1 MKKVCKKCGVE
12 KPISNFSSS
21 GKSVLADGSVVQR
34 YKSTCRQCINTGPRK
49 RKDNIDPKQC
59 IKCSIS
65 KPLSDYAL
73 EKNIHGNMRYR
84 NECRECKRV
93 RSKKWFEKNPDRM
106 RVYYDTRNEKA
117 RTNPEIRRK
126 LTELNRQWRENN
138 RDRLNEGARKR
149 YWNNS
154 DETGI
159 AYQGQKDI
167 VLSRTKNYRENWTDE
182 QKQLE
187 KERWKRRWD
196 NSKEEMMEYAR
207 KWTRNRKNLLKE
219 KMGGKCVKCGATE
232 HLQFDHINP
241 SEKSYNI
248 SNNLHRKDLDEELA
262 KCQLLCST
270 CHLEKTKNDWL
281 SGNLYLGIS
290 KERSDT

>member
-1 MKKVCKKCGVE
+1 MMKVCKKCGVE
-12 KPISNFSSS
+12 KPISDFSSS

-59 IKCSIS
+59 IGCGII
-65 KPLSDYAL
+65 KPLSDFCFY
-73 EKNIHGNMRYR
+73 KNRNGDMRYTG
-84 NECRECKRV
+84 ECKECKRV
-93 RSKKWFEKNPDRM
+93 RSKKWLEKNPDKM

-126 LTELNRQWRENN
+126 LTEINRRWKENN

-149 YWNNS
+149 YWNNP

-159 AYQGQKDI
+159 EYQGQKEKH
-167 VLSRTKNYRENWTDE
+167 LARTKNYRENWTDE

-187 KERWKRRWD
+187 KERWKRRRD
-196 NSKEEMMEYAR
+196 NNREEMNEYTR
-207 KWTRNRKNLLKE
+207 KWVTNRKNLLKE
-219 KMGGKCVKCGATE
+219 KMGGKCVICGATE
-232 HLQFDHINP
+232 NLQFDHINP
-241 SEKSYNI
+241 LEKSYNI
-248 SNNLHRKDLDEELA
+248 SNNYFRKDVDEEIA

-281 SGNLYLGIS
+281 SGIIYLGIG
-290 KERSDT
+290 EDRA